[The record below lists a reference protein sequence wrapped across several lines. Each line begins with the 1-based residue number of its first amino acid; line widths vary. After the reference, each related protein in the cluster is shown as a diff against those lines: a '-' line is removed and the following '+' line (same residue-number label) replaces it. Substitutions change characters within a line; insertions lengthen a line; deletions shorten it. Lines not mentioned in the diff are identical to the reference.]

1 MLNGILWILRT
12 GAPWRDLP
20 DEFGPWQT
28 VYKRFNMWAK
38 SAVWQDLLAQ
48 LAQDADIEAIM
59 LDGSYIRAHQHSAGG
74 KGGRDAQAIGHSRG
88 GLTTKIHAAVDAL
101 GNPVRLKLTGGQVH
115 DSVPA
120 IEIISG
126 LSAKY
131 FIADKA
137 YDVDRI
143 LEELNR
149 REFVPVIPP
158 KRNRRY
164 QRPYDRHVYKERHL
178 IECFFCKIKEFR
190 RVATRYEKLEKT
202 FLAMVTIASC
212 LIWLR

>member
-1 MLNGILWILRT
+1 M
-12 GAPWRDLP
+12 
-20 DEFGPWQT
+20 
-28 VYKRFNMWAK
+28 
-38 SAVWQDLLAQ
+38 
-48 LAQDADIEAIM
+48 
-59 LDGSYIRAHQHSAGG
+59 
-74 KGGRDAQAIGHSRG
+74 
-88 GLTTKIHAAVDAL
+88 TTKIHAAVDAL

-120 IEIISG
+120 IEIISD

-149 REFVPVIPP
+149 RGFVSVIPP
-158 KRNRRY
+158 KRNRRE

-178 IECFFCKIKEFR
+178 VECFFCKIKEFR